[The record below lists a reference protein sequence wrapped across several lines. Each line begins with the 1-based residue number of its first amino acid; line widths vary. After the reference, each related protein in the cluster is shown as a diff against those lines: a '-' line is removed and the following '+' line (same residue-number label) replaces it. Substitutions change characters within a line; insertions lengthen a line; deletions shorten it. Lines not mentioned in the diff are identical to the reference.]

1 MDMQRFPR
9 FERFRKEWALMSF
22 YERFEQ
28 IVAIVLSVVIAVI
41 VVISLL
47 QLIRLVF
54 ALLWLNAFDPLDHK
68 VFQSVFGAIMTLL
81 IAMEFKHSIIQVAM
95 RRGSIIQLKTV
106 ILIALLALA
115 RKFIIL
121 DPEASGADKIAA
133 LAGATLALGAV
144 YWMIRERDEHE
155 RLAEEQETR

>member
-1 MDMQRFPR
+1 MDKQRLSR
-9 FERFRKEWALMSF
+9 FERFRQEWALLSF

-28 IVAIVLSVVIAVI
+28 IIAIVLSVVIAVI

-47 QLIRLVF
+47 QLIQQVF
-54 ALLWLNAFDPLDHK
+54 MLLWLNAFDPLDHK

-81 IAMEFKHSIIQVAM
+81 IAMEFKHSIIQVAL

-121 DPEASGADKIAA
+121 DPEVTGADKIAA
-133 LAGATLALGAV
+133 LAGAVLALGIV
-144 YWMIRERDEHE
+144 YWTIRERDEHDQLLEE
-155 RLAEEQETR
+155 RKQ

>member
-1 MDMQRFPR
+1 MEQRFSSLD
-9 FERFRKEWALMSF
+9 RFRKEWARLSL

-28 IVAIVLSVVIAVI
+28 IIAIILSVAIAVI

-47 QLIRLVF
+47 QPIQQVF
-54 ALLWLNAFDPLDHK
+54 NLLWLKAFDPLDHK

-81 IAMEFKHSIIQVAM
+81 IAMEFKHSIIQVAL
-95 RRGSIIQLKTV
+95 RQGSIIQLKTV

-121 DPEASGADKIAA
+121 DPEVTGAEKIAA
-133 LAGATLALGAV
+133 LAGAVLALGIV
-144 YWMIRERDEHE
+144 YWTMRERDEHD
-155 RLAEEQETR
+155 RQLEEQRKR